1 MTYITKKTKLSPIL
15 VWCPWDQEVEMEM
28 MWTRPSGPENDR
40 EKVINN
46 DDNTNTNTNN
56 NSYNANDSDNDN
68 TTVTK
73 AWLLSMTM
81 LIMLIQG

>member
-1 MTYITKKTKLSPIL
+1 MTYMTKKTKLSPIL

-46 DDNTNTNTNN
+46 DDNTNTNN